1 MPRMQRA
8 NSVLHVKD
16 NEVQHYLTLGY
27 NLMSEDGK
35 KIMERAVPKDSAA
48 LTAQLLEAC
57 HRIEVLERQL
67 QSQSELIIRLSK
79 GSPKAKS
86 KGKAKEAAA
95 DEPAE

>member
-35 KIMERAVPKDSAA
+35 QVMKRAVPKDTAA

-57 HRIEVLERQL
+57 QRIEVLERQL
-67 QSQSELIIRLSK
+67 QSQSETIIRLTK
-79 GSPKAKS
+79 EQEAKS
-86 KGKAKEAAA
+86 KTKASKAAK
-95 DEPAE
+95 EPAE